1 MQLSHL
7 NVYAHISNGHS
18 YYYHTPAKVQKKYFI
33 LFTQTRCFSLVSLFL
48 FQIVTMPLNPV
59 SQAFMHQVAL
69 PVCVCVFV
77 AETEVPNLTASER

>member
-1 MQLSHL
+1 MQLCHL
-7 NVYAHISNGHS
+7 NGYAIFQMATPIIITRLPKYKRTISFYSHKRDVFPS
-18 YYYHTPAKVQKKYFI
+18 
-33 LFTQTRCFSLVSLFL
+33 SLSL

-59 SQAFMHQVAL
+59 SQAFVHQVAL